1 MTGKICP
8 YCFNQF
14 TPHPKVGDRQICCGR
29 DFCKRERKKEAD
41 RKWRMKNPDYF
52 KSRYSLYLKPWL
64 EKHPGYLKEY
74 RGRKKKAAIAG
85 NNDIQDELSC
95 VKTTSAR
102 KVLFDIQDKLTSVN
116 SMNYVVFS
124 NLRDIQD
131 ELSAL
136 GALPLKGSS

>member
-1 MTGKICP
+1 MAGKICP
-8 YCFNQF
+8 YCYTQF
-14 TPHPKVGDRQICCGR
+14 TPHPKVLDRQICCGR

-41 RKWRMKNPDYF
+41 RKWRKQNPDYF
-52 KSRYSLYLKPWL
+52 KGRYPIHLKPWL

-74 RGRKKKAAIAG
+74 RWRKKRVGIAG

-95 VKTTSAR
+95 VKTTSGR
-102 KVLFDIQDKLTSVN
+102 KVLSDIQDKLTSVN

-131 ELSAL
+131 ELSTL
-136 GALPLKGSS
+136 GALPLKGSP